1 MVRLIALPVNWAFR
15 WYGEMN
21 PTESLIDGRMLSWGS
36 LAQGSGL
43 LVGVTAVILTVG
55 AVIFRRRE
63 LATYSGK

>member
-1 MVRLIALPVNWAFR
+1 
-15 WYGEMN
+15 MN